1 MLLLNAELVD
11 GEVRFGLG
19 IRRPHPSMRGW
30 AQAFSL
36 VEITEIADLMDG
48 AQALPTMSIVD
59 SQVQRYDLLHQ
70 ADSQVQRYDLLHQTI
85 TIETMVSTPGV
96 AHWTGGG
103 AQSMAVVS
111 ARHEVIIDL
120 TSRQV
125 DPRLS
130 HTLTLVDDSG
140 EAHAVVT
147 HHQTPAIASVLRRGA
162 QLPVTLVVNAVHDQG
177 TAPVSAEATTV
188 LSAFFAMS
196 NVERAA
202 LEAELRCERSANA
215 RDDDDVAYL
224 VDKLGVA
231 LSHLAGVV
239 ERRSSA
245 VEAMVTHVLGTARL
259 TVTLAQRPTLV
270 TLTATLPRLRAV
282 PSVLFSRAA
291 GIADAIR
298 NRRDVQCGVADVD
311 DAFIIRGD
319 AEAAAAIADAA
330 ANRLLSLGAGTT
342 LALDADELSIRVVCS
357 DPHPGCH
364 AALARQVAGL
374 WEALVC
380 R

>member
-11 GEVRFGLG
+11 GEVRLALG

-30 AQAFSL
+30 SQAFSL
-36 VEITEIADLMDG
+36 VEITEITDLMNV
-48 AQALPTMSIVD
+48 AQGLSTTTLVD
-59 SQVQRYDLLHQ
+59 SQ
-70 ADSQVQRYDLLHQTI
+70 SQTYDLLHQTI
-85 TIETMVSTPGV
+85 TIVTTPGV

-103 AQSMAVVS
+103 AQSIAVVS
-111 ARHEVIIDL
+111 ARHEVIVDL

-130 HTLTLVDDSG
+130 HTLTLMDGSG
-140 EAHAVVT
+140 AAHAVVT
-147 HHQTPAIASVLRRGA
+147 HHHTPAIASVLRRGA

-177 TAPVSAEATTV
+177 TAPLSPEATTV

-196 NVERAA
+196 NVQRAA
-202 LEAELRCERSANA
+202 HEAELRRERSANA

-239 ERRSSA
+239 ERRASA
-245 VEAMVTHVLGTARL
+245 VEAMVTHVLGTARM
-259 TVTLAQRPTLV
+259 TVTLARQPTLV

-282 PSVLFSRAA
+282 PSVSFSRAA

-298 NRRDVQCGVADVD
+298 NRRDVQCGVAAVD

-319 AEAAAAIADAA
+319 ADAAAAIAEAA
-330 ANRLLSLGAGTT
+330 ANRLLSLGVGTT
-342 LALDADELSIRVVCS
+342 LTLDADELSIRVMCS